1 MDIRVAGAKRG
12 KFLTSDWL
20 REWCDI
26 LKPIKEGDKAK
37 VQANH
42 DTQLKAGKWER
53 RIESRSWSSLPSLAF
68 NAIIV

>member
-12 KFLTSDWL
+12 KILTCFNLDWL

-26 LKPIKEGDKAK
+26 FKPIKEGDEAK

-42 DTQLKAGKWER
+42 NTQLKATKWER
-53 RIESRSWSSLPSLAF
+53 RIESRS
-68 NAIIV
+68 